1 MLSKNHIE
9 LSIFS
14 AILLFGWLIIHDAVL
29 LFFIGVGV
37 FVGSLIPDTD
47 IPKSKMDSME
57 GIAGLFALLSK
68 VILNP
73 LVARIFGFLLK
84 RPIDQGHRGITHSVY
99 GILAYCIVI
108 EGLGLPIL
116 WLIGFWGIISTL
128 FSLFVFG
135 LFFGGILHLAEDACT
150 KSGITPFYPFNSN
163 RKYSGTI
170 STFDFKDPRPLY
182 FTLGLLV
189 VSFTSVIIQILMQFP
204 REIAILFS
212 VISFCIVWKVIFMTS
227 NVTRNILV
235 ERG

>member
-14 AILLFGWLIIHDAVL
+14 AILLFSWLIIHDAMF
-29 LFFIGVGV
+29 LFFICVGV

-47 IPKSKMDSME
+47 IPKSRMDSME
-57 GIAGLFALLSK
+57 GIAGFFALLSK
-68 VILNP
+68 IILNP
-73 LVARIFGFLLK
+73 LVAKIFGFFLK
-84 RPIDQGHRGITHSVY
+84 RPIDQGHRGITHTVY
-99 GILAYCIVI
+99 GILAYCVVI
-108 EGLGLPIL
+108 ECLGLPVL
-116 WLIGFWGIISTL
+116 WLIGFWGIITTL

-163 RKYSGTI
+163 TKYSGSI

-189 VSFTSVIIQILMQFP
+189 VSFSSVIIQMLMQFP
-204 REIAILFS
+204 TEIALLFS
-212 VISFCIVWKVIFMTS
+212 VISFCIVWKVVFMAS
-227 NVTRNILV
+227 NVTKNIFINQ
-235 ERG
+235 G